1 MTAQIPETLHH
12 KGLEL
17 TLCDEPLGP
26 FVSNNRLSLKFVA
39 RSTALWR
46 GYVGTW
52 AIEEGRLYLIK
63 LSGSVEVNDDIQEVG
78 LEALFPKYTD
88 GVFAHWFSGE
98 LRCPQG
104 GLLEYVHGGYGSV
117 YEQDLFIDVLKGVV
131 TGERTVRNGT
141 AEPQAP
147 QGYGVRAATIFGK
160 D

>member
-1 MTAQIPETLHH
+1 MTAQIAEILHYQGR
-12 KGLEL
+12 KQRMC
-17 TLCDEPLGP
+17 TEPLGDYFALAGITP
-26 FVSNNRLSLKFVA
+26 SFEFS
-39 RSTALWR
+39 STALWR

-63 LSGSVEVNDDIQEVG
+63 ISGTAEVNDEIKDVG
-78 LEALFPKYTD
+78 LVDLFPQYPN

-104 GLLEYVHGGYGSV
+104 GLLKYVHGGYGSV
-117 YEQDLFIDVLKGVV
+117 YEEDLFIDVLKGVV

-141 AEPQAP
+141 AAPQAP
-147 QGYGVRAATIFGK
+147 QGYGVRAATTFGK